1 MSCERAWAYAMQLKF
16 ELNTEP
22 RKKFHMINRLKKAVQ
37 FAGKLEALCNESAV
51 VDARTKLET
60 RAYVAWL
67 TGSLAFETQAWSK
80 ALSSLNQV

>member
-22 RKKFHMINRLKKAVQ
+22 RKKYHMVNRLKKSVQ
-37 FAGKLEALCNESAV
+37 YAAKLEALCNESAV

-60 RAYVAWL
+60 KAYFSWL
-67 TGSLAFETQAWSK
+67 SGTLAFETQAWSK